1 MTDWKFVGSIESLFK
16 AQFSRIIN
24 DAWTREIPIEGIV
37 GVPLNIKDN
46 VVTDKMSDG
55 DGKYIDEWG
64 SKDEDY
70 KEFVEYEVIDEVEDS
85 SEDEDTVLGM
95 AYSSAFP

>member
-1 MTDWKFVGSIESLFK
+1 MVVFK

-37 GVPLNIKDN
+37 GVPLNINDN

-55 DGKYIDEWG
+55 TGSYVDEWG
-64 SKDEDY
+64 TKDEDD
-70 KEFVEYEVIDEVEDS
+70 KEYVEYDVIDEVEDS
-85 SEDEDTVLGM
+85 SEDEETGHTSD
-95 AYSSAFP
+95 SS